1 MIDVR
6 AMRAAGLTD
15 KQIVDTI
22 EACQQERADRR
33 KEQNRI
39 NKRNQRSRQQN
50 AADSQHVSADML
62 TPSPPSLPL
71 SMVSPITPSLTLP
84 LSSPSTKRSCSNSF
98 ERFWKVYP
106 KRVAKKAA
114 EKALAKALRETSID
128 TILDAIVR
136 QTASWTDPK
145 FIPHPATWLNAGHWA
160 DETSQT
166 DGVTNGQDDE
176 FARRPGE
183 SLGDLARRMAARA
196 REYERA
202 QGAGR
207 PDDLLGGYGGGGPDR

>member
-98 ERFWKVYP
+98 ERFWKTYP
-106 KRVAKKAA
+106 RKVAKKAA

-128 TILDAIVR
+128 TILGAVVRRSGCVRVFMVRSRGISATPGGFFVGGRDAYLLPVYRITR
-136 QTASWTDPK
+136 GA
-145 FIPHPATWLNAGHWA
+145 AA
-160 DETSQT
+160 
-166 DGVTNGQDDE
+166 TNG
-176 FARRPGE
+176 
-183 SLGDLARRMAARA
+183 
-196 REYERA
+196 
-202 QGAGR
+202 GAVM
-207 PDDLLGGYGGGGPDR
+207 LS